1 MERNIKAVA
10 AVGGTV
16 LLAVASAAALKLYDV
31 PTKVAVLES
40 KSDGVEKRLDKMDDK
55 LDTILER
62 LPRRK

>member
-1 MERNIKAVA
+1 MNVKAVA
-10 AVGGTV
+10 YVGGTV

-40 KSDGVEKRLDKMDDK
+40 KADGVEKRLDKMDDK

>member
-1 MERNIKAVA
+1 MNAKAIA

-40 KSDGVEKRLDKMDDK
+40 KQEGVEKRLDKMDTK